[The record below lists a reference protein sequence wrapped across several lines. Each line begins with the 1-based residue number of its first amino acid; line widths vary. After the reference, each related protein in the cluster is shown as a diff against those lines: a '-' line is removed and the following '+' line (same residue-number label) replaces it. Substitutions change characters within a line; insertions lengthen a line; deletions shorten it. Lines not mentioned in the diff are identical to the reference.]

1 MLRLP
6 GGKALAGKT
15 AYAMSCVAASLVL
28 VVAGVGY
35 YAQSQADSFG
45 QSGVL
50 AGGPSTGAMNILVMG
65 LESRTY
71 WSGKPLPRDLEDI
84 MHIGDTGGDA
94 TNTLILIH
102 VFAGGQKAIGFSIP
116 RDDYVQMAGT
126 MDYDGITTSKID
138 NAYGYAMAA
147 KMSQLAQTNASMPWW
162 EQNYEGNEAGR
173 QATVD
178 TVEALTGQQINH
190 FAELN
195 LDGFYQLAQEF
206 GGIDVCVKPYDGGT
220 NLADANS
227 GANLKAGYQH
237 LDAAQALSFVRER
250 DDLPEGD
257 LDRTARQQ
265 AVLDYVLWK
274 FKTDGMFSDIARLS
288 SLLSFASNYL
298 ITSKGWKLLQFAGE
312 MDALDGQNLTF
323 HTLPITGNEDV
334 PAIGDVN
341 TVDVPAI
348 QAQVAAAFAQ
358 PPGGSANTAAEG
370 MGSKAVPRSAL
381 ARKASVKAP
390 AERAPAQPAVRV
402 PAASTVTVDV
412 YNGGAPPGSAGA
424 VSSAL
429 HARGYMPG
437 AVMNAADKQ
446 SPTTV
451 SYGAGTAAGA
461 ALIASDLGV
470 TATAT
475 NSVPAGHV
483 QVILGESYASLP
495 AALGTSS
502 SPPSPRA
509 AISSAASAAPSFTT
523 ANGTSVTVKP
533 NAEYGIPCVY

>member
-15 AYAMSCVAASLVL
+15 AYAVGCVAASLVL

-50 AGGPSTGAMNILVMG
+50 AGGPSTGSMNILVMG

-84 MHIGDTGGDA
+84 MHIGDAGGDA

-147 KMSQLAQTNASMPWW
+147 RMSQIARTNASMPLW
-162 EQNYEGNEAGR
+162 EQNYQGNEAGR
-173 QATVD
+173 QAAVD
-178 TVEALTGQQINH
+178 TVEALTGQKINH

-206 GGIDVCVKPYDGGT
+206 GGIEVCVKPYDGGT
-220 NLADANS
+220 NLTDANS
-227 GANLKAGYQH
+227 GANLKVGYQH
-237 LDAAQALSFVRER
+237 LGAARALSFVRER
-250 DDLPEGD
+250 DNLPEGD

-274 FKTDGMFSDIARLS
+274 FKTDGMFSDIDRLS

-298 ITSKGWKLLQFAGE
+298 ITSKGWNLLQFAGE

-323 HTLPITGNEDV
+323 HTLPIIKNQYVTG
-334 PAIGDVN
+334 IGDVN
-341 TVDVPAI
+341 DVDVPAI

-358 PPGGSANTAAEG
+358 PPGGGTGEG
-370 MGSKAVPRSAL
+370 TGTRDVGGSSSSVKK
-381 ARKASVKAP
+381 KASVKKVHANRAAP
-390 AERAPAQPAVRV
+390 L
-402 PAASTVTVDV
+402 PAASSVTVDV
-412 YNGGAPPGSAGA
+412 YNGGAPPGSAAAVSRAFQAKRYLLGA
-424 VSSAL
+424 VL
-429 HARGYMPG
+429 
-437 AVMNAADKQ
+437 NAAFKQ
-446 SPTTV
+446 SGTTV
-451 SYGAGTAAGA
+451 SYGTGTSADAAQIGKDLGETA
-461 ALIASDLGV
+461 IASS
-470 TATAT
+470 
-475 NSVPAGHV
+475 SVPAGHV
-483 QVILGESYASLP
+483 QVILGESYGALP
-495 AALGTSS
+495 AALDGSGKLADAGTA
-502 SPPSPRA
+502 SP
-509 AISSAASAAPSFTT
+509 SAAPSFTT
-523 ANGTSVTVKP
+523 ANGASITVKP
-533 NAEYGIPCVY
+533 NAAYGIPCVY